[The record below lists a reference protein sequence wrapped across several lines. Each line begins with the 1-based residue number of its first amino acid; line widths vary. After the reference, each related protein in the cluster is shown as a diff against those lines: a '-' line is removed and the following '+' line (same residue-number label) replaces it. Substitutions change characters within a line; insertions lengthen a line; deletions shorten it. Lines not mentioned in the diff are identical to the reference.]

1 MNLTQ
6 EQKLIKLSECETS
19 NDYHGLYELIFAEEV
34 PETNTSN
41 PNEDLENII
50 DAIYDNKK
58 MKSMNLPKDINI

>member
-19 NDYHGLYELIFAEEV
+19 KDYHTLYELIFSEEV